1 MTDPEDRQTPEQL
14 NLFDSAAELEQEQA
28 RVEQVNSDRAA
39 RRAFLIFAT
48 DPAAAPDEPGY
59 RRVFATEAKTP
70 GQAKAKVRPRV
81 PRCRLRAYLATGVYR
96 DELPEAEWVS

>member
-1 MTDPEDRQTPEQL
+1 MTDPEDRRTPEQL
-14 NLFDSAAELEQEQA
+14 DLFDYAAEVEEQA
-28 RVEQVNSDRAA
+28 RVEQVNNDRVA

-59 RRVFATEAKTP
+59 RRVFATEARTP
-70 GQAKAKVRPRV
+70 GQAKAKVRLLV

>member
-1 MTDPEDRQTPEQL
+1 MTDPENRQTPKQL
-14 NLFDSAAELEQEQA
+14 DLFDYAAEVEEEQA
-28 RVEQVNSDRAA
+28 RIEQVNNDRAA

-70 GQAKAKVRPRV
+70 GEAKAKVRLLV

-96 DELPEAEWVS
+96 DELAEAEWVG

>member
-1 MTDPEDRQTPEQL
+1 MTEPKDHQTPEQL
-14 NLFDSAAELEQEQA
+14 DLLSYAAAMEEEQA

-39 RRAFLIFAT
+39 KRAFLIFAT
-48 DPAAAPDEPGY
+48 DPTSAPDEPGY

-70 GQAKAKVRPRV
+70 GQAKAKVRPHV

-96 DELPEAEWVS
+96 DELPEAEWVT

>member
-1 MTDPEDRQTPEQL
+1 VTGPEDRQTPEQL
-14 NLFDSAAELEQEQA
+14 DLFTYAAEIEEQA

-39 RRAFLIFAT
+39 QRAFLIFAT

-70 GQAKAKVRPRV
+70 GQAKAKVRPHV
-81 PRCRLRAYLATGVYR
+81 TGCRLRAYLATGAYR